1 MPENPYERQAIF
13 HLQRYL
19 RQLSRF
25 DPDIPSVQED
35 GIFGEETQ
43 ASLMAFQKKYG
54 LPITG
59 TADPQTWATL
69 FEAYLADVES
79 RTRPSPVFLFPRHP
93 PDYSVGEGDTGPL
106 VSVIQ
111 WLLYD
116 IVLLY
121 GLAPDVIP
129 LTGVYDQ
136 ITTQAVRDFQRVNG
150 LPQDG
155 RVDRITWNY
164 LADAADRREEENT

>member
-1 MPENPYERQAIF
+1 MPENPYERQAVF
-13 HLQRYL
+13 NLQRYL

-43 ASLMAFQKKYG
+43 ASLMAFQRKYG

-59 TADPQTWATL
+59 TADPKTWATL

-79 RTRPSPVFLFPRHP
+79 RTRPAPVYLFPRHP

-106 VSVIQ
+106 VYVIQ
-111 WLLYD
+111 WLLYYT
-116 IVLLY
+116 V
-121 GLAPDVIP
+121 GKPFSPCGARVAG
-129 LTGVYDQ
+129 TG
-136 ITTQAVRDFQRVNG
+136 TGKFTFDFRCISG
-150 LPQDG
+150 
-155 RVDRITWNY
+155 I
-164 LADAADRREEENT
+164 